1 MAKSQTRVTKTK
13 STPAATTTT
22 TEVVVEDKGGMNW
35 QDGVAIFTTI
45 ALLAACLVC
54 LKALGEYGYGMFA

>member
-1 MAKSQTRVTKTK
+1 MAKSQQRAKQAK
-13 STPAATTTT
+13 PAQAAP
-22 TEVVVEDKGGMNW
+22 EVVADEERGGMSW
-35 QDGVAIFTTI
+35 QDGVAVFTSV